1 MTLTVNG
8 LILTIFRF
16 CRIPVLN
23 PFLDTLVFCFDDE
36 VMMTFFD
43 EVGHWPEMR
52 YVERKTPKTP
62 KYLRPMNP
70 ILPIYRLVSL
80 KRSSLSLKQI
90 CSFQL
95 QV

>member
-8 LILTIFRF
+8 LILTIFLF

-36 VMMTFFD
+36 VMTFFD
-43 EVGHWPEMR
+43 EAGHWPEMR
-52 YVERKTPKTP
+52 YVERKTPKMP

-80 KRSSLSLKQI
+80 KRSSLS
-90 CSFQL
+90 
-95 QV
+95 

>member
-1 MTLTVNG
+1 
-8 LILTIFRF
+8 
-16 CRIPVLN
+16 
-23 PFLDTLVFCFDDE
+23 
-36 VMMTFFD
+36 MMTFFD

-52 YVERKTPKTP
+52 YVERKTPKMP